1 MASSTTSEIHHPVPL
16 ELGGAHY
23 AANLWPEAG
32 SLPNPKD
39 AVENALRTAVCDGQV
54 SLARAQRAI
63 ARDWETAESRLGLGS
78 GPAPAPQPQPTHVA
92 GKLRCT
98 ASAST
103 TSAADYHT
111 VYIYI
116 RTAPGILVTPD

>member
-1 MASSTTSEIHHPVPL
+1 
-16 ELGGAHY
+16 
-23 AANLWPEAG
+23 
-32 SLPNPKD
+32 
-39 AVENALRTAVCDGQV
+39 VCDGQV

-63 ARDWETAESRLGLGS
+63 ARDWETAESRLGLGT

-103 TSAADYHT
+103 PSPADYHT
-111 VYIYI
+111 VYIYV
-116 RTAPGILVTPD
+116 RTAPGVSVSMVAHYKSTDNPRPRWRTGQAGPRSPTTSAELHLATRSRSASRLDKL